1 MLRDFDDNQSIININ
16 LYITGIFMCFRL
28 QQAADLT
35 GQQDL
40 DVPQGEPSNPRL
52 VNAVLKICWRAAMI
66 SLLCKRAACVLVCLV
81 FSERCGSGAA
91 DVGVWDGREG
101 AGGLCQEASLR
112 KVSCCVTI

>member
-1 MLRDFDDNQSIININ
+1 M
-16 LYITGIFMCFRL
+16 YFRL

-66 SLLCKRAACVLVCLV
+66 GLLCKRAACWCAVCFQSVVDLEQQMLV
-81 FSERCGSGAA
+81 FGTTVREQVDFVKKTLCER
-91 DVGVWDGREG
+91 
-101 AGGLCQEASLR
+101 
-112 KVSCCVTI
+112 